1 MNIKL
6 DRKKTD
12 DELDM
17 EALEKDIF
25 LFDYL
30 DRIEKDLLSDK
41 EKKEREDFYKALG
54 FMIKK

>member
-41 EKKEREDFYKALG
+41 EKKERKDFYKALG
-54 FMIKK
+54 FAIKK

>member
-54 FMIKK
+54 FAIKK